1 MPIILP
7 WKIPNNS
14 TAIITMYTW
23 LAWIVVMKIVIDDK
37 LWLFTN
43 ESMLLKSSVC
53 NARNAKHNNS
63 ELIPIECMLGIPAL
77 PYMAY
82 DSITLIH
89 NASAVSSTVIVMAPE
104 PMLHTLIAYT
114 ADRLSVRYALK
125 KNANI
130 RHSEKNAMTINVIFN
145 TVLNNDIMIMFSE
158 QFSANMLAIAVHV
171 NIPSMN
177 LRP

>member
-1 MPIILP
+1 MINIINEIANTGNTINSKNDVVANACTHVPISDIG
-7 WKIPNNS
+7 IAY
-14 TAIITMYTW
+14 TATLYIAT
-23 LAWIVVMKIVIDDK
+23 LHDD
-37 LWLFTN
+37 
-43 ESMLLKSSVC
+43 
-53 NARNAKHNNS
+53 
-63 ELIPIECMLGIPAL
+63 
-77 PYMAY
+77 

-89 NASAVSSTVIVMAPE
+89 SANAVNSTVIVMAPE

-171 NIPSMN
+171 NIPNMN
-177 LRP
+177 LKP

>member
-63 ELIPIECMLGIPAL
+63 ELIPIEFILL
-77 PYMAY
+77 PGPLLWM
-82 DSITLIH
+82 IH
-89 NASAVSSTVIVMAPE
+89 NASALKSHIQ
-104 PMLHTLIAYT
+104 H
-114 ADRLSVRYALK
+114 SV
-125 KNANI
+125 
-130 RHSEKNAMTINVIFN
+130 V
-145 TVLNNDIMIMFSE
+145 
-158 QFSANMLAIAVHV
+158 
-171 NIPSMN
+171 
-177 LRP
+177 

>member
-37 LWLFTN
+37 LWLLMN

-63 ELIPIECMLGIPAL
+63 ELTPIECMHGAILTLPHRHVSALAGHVMVTRGISP
-77 PYMAY
+77 
-82 DSITLIH
+82 
-89 NASAVSSTVIVMAPE
+89 
-104 PMLHTLIAYT
+104 
-114 ADRLSVRYALK
+114 
-125 KNANI
+125 
-130 RHSEKNAMTINVIFN
+130 
-145 TVLNNDIMIMFSE
+145 
-158 QFSANMLAIAVHV
+158 
-171 NIPSMN
+171 
-177 LRP
+177 